1 MTKGEK
7 ILANILGVI
16 GLGVALAILLA
27 IIRIGEVFA
36 EMVVG

>member
-16 GLGVALAILLA
+16 GVTVALTILLA
-27 IIRIGEVFA
+27 IVRIGEIFA
-36 EMVVG
+36 ELVVG